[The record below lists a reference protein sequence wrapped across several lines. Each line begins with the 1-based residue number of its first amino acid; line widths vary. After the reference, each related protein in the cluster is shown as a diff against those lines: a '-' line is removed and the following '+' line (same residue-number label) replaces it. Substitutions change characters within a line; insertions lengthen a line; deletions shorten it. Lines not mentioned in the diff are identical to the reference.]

1 MKFIIEGTN
10 TNEIKKF
17 TDQLVFWTKPNKYGL
32 LNDNQTIILINFL
45 LCFVSNDNLFI
56 QSIIISII
64 SFYATFTFYKSVNNN
79 FSIPPLILYLF
90 IFFNPSYLIWTSG
103 NFKETFIYIG
113 LVFLFSNLLK
123 LSKDKTSI
131 KFNILIFIN
140 LIFILLCK
148 NYFFIFLSP
157 GIIAFYSIIYF
168 FNNKKINFISIS
180 YLSFILLII
189 STGLFYNPVN
199 FDNTIKD
206 PLKRKLYFKKINSD
220 SYTKNVLGKNRNL
233 FEILKY
239 KQRDHQ
245 FEAKSQNANT
255 LIFAPTINGNPITV
269 LKCIPFSLINT
280 VFRPNFIDLK
290 NPFFIPDIFSN
301 IILWIL
307 IFFAIKQKKEYISFE
322 EKLIKNILFYF
333 ILISLILIGILV
345 PVLGNIV
352 RYKAPLIP
360 LLNISLLVTIDFKK
374 INFLQSI
381 ITNNHS

>member
-1 MKFIIEGTN
+1 MNYALFFFLFIFFYTYFLKLNSNYLKKSLFFLAFGTKIIFTIAVWYVYTFYFSNTSLNDIYKYFNDGKILNDSFKIAPLETLKFIIEGTN

-79 FSIPPLILYLF
+79 FSIPPLILYFF

-131 KFNILIFIN
+131 KLNILIFIN

-157 GIIAFYSIIYF
+157 G
-168 FNNKKINFISIS
+168 
-180 YLSFILLII
+180 
-189 STGLFYNPVN
+189 
-199 FDNTIKD
+199 
-206 PLKRKLYFKKINSD
+206 
-220 SYTKNVLGKNRNL
+220 
-233 FEILKY
+233 
-239 KQRDHQ
+239 
-245 FEAKSQNANT
+245 
-255 LIFAPTINGNPITV
+255 
-269 LKCIPFSLINT
+269 
-280 VFRPNFIDLK
+280 
-290 NPFFIPDIFSN
+290 
-301 IILWIL
+301 
-307 IFFAIKQKKEYISFE
+307 
-322 EKLIKNILFYF
+322 
-333 ILISLILIGILV
+333 
-345 PVLGNIV
+345 
-352 RYKAPLIP
+352 
-360 LLNISLLVTIDFKK
+360 
-374 INFLQSI
+374 
-381 ITNNHS
+381 TN